1 MRINSLAQVGGVNSL
16 ENFARSWQRAAGF
29 NELPPRPAI
38 LVSAAGDEEE
48 RIGARRSEPSPTEQ
62 RSLLRQQLERQES
75 ASQALLSETP
85 PSSTSGTPTI
95 KPAPARSFD
104 GGPGDV
110 LDRAPYLASP
120 YATSNGGLYGSLSS
134 RVNESSLQHAGK
146 LFEEQQ
152 RAGAGEP
159 DKENEPLL
167 IRHVEQEDGAIIE
180 EVVGRSTLPQTVLNS
195 VNVLVG
201 VGILSLP
208 LALSYSGWVV
218 GVPFLLSAALATR
231 YTAGLLAKCLNRFP
245 KMTHFSELG
254 HAAFGVNMWVVM
266 EVLIT
271 LELGAA
277 NVALVVLFADSL
289 NALIPSWGIVDW
301 KIVCGVIIL
310 PLNFVPLRYL
320 SITSVLGVL
329 CSLGILLLVFTD
341 GVTKGHSPG
350 SLLEPAPT
358 YPFPHHWSTLPLSFG
373 LFMAPWGG
381 HTVFP
386 SIYRDM
392 RHPRKFRKGLNITFS
407 FTYVIDAS
415 MAAVGLLMFGNSV
428 RDEITSNIL
437 LTVGYPRAIS
447 VAIVVFI
454 AIIPV
459 TKIPLNTRPIVSS
472 ADKLLGLDARHVAS
486 SPGLAGM
493 SGYGRGLLRSVIRLT
508 ITIVILII
516 AVFVPSFDTVMS
528 LMGSVLCFS
537 ICIIL
542 PLAFYLKIFRDEIG
556 WKEKVL
562 DWFMIV
568 VATVLGIVGTVWVC
582 LPARMTGTG

>member
-1 MRINSLAQVGGVNSL
+1 MTAPGSKRPFTWQDYEHGRSSPRKGSTGSASSRVHFDEPEDTADSAHVDIPQGSGENDSSGGRLRRRRSSISMRINSLAQVGGVNSL

-38 LVSAAGDEEE
+38 LVGAAGDDEE
-48 RIGARRSEPSPTEQ
+48 RIGARRSEPSPTER
-62 RSLLRQQLERQES
+62 RSLLRQQLERQGS
-75 ASQALLSETP
+75 ASQAVLSETP
-85 PSSTSGTPTI
+85 TSSTSGTPTI

-104 GGPGDV
+104 SGPGDV

-120 YATSNGGLYGSLSS
+120 YASSNGGLYGSLSS

-167 IRHVEQEDGAIIE
+167 IRQVEQEDGTIIE

-266 EVLIT
+266 EALIT

-289 NALIPSWGIVDW
+289 NALIPSWGIVEW

-310 PLNFVPLRYL
+310 PLNFVPLQYL

-329 CSLGILLLVFTD
+329 CSLGILVLVFTD
-341 GVTKGHSPG
+341 GVTKRHSPG
-350 SLLEPAPT
+350 SLLKPAPT

-373 LFMAPWGG
+373 LFMG
-381 HTVFP
+381 
-386 SIYRDM
+386 
-392 RHPRKFRKGLNITFS
+392 K
-407 FTYVIDAS
+407 
-415 MAAVGLLMFGNSV
+415 
-428 RDEITSNIL
+428 
-437 LTVGYPRAIS
+437 
-447 VAIVVFI
+447 
-454 AIIPV
+454 
-459 TKIPLNTRPIVSS
+459 
-472 ADKLLGLDARHVAS
+472 
-486 SPGLAGM
+486 
-493 SGYGRGLLRSVIRLT
+493 
-508 ITIVILII
+508 
-516 AVFVPSFDTVMS
+516 
-528 LMGSVLCFS
+528 
-537 ICIIL
+537 
-542 PLAFYLKIFRDEIG
+542 
-556 WKEKVL
+556 
-562 DWFMIV
+562 
-568 VATVLGIVGTVWVC
+568 
-582 LPARMTGTG
+582 